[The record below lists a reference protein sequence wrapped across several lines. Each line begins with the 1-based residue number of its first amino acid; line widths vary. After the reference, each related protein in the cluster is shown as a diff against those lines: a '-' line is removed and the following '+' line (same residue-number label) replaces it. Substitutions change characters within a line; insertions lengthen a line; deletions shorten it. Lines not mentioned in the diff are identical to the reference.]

1 MTRQG
6 QALYQRELNVDDF
19 WWLVIANAVVWL
31 GLGAYLAFLGIVQ
44 KNQEKALQG
53 AKLTNDD

>member
-1 MTRQG
+1 MTRER

-19 WWLVIANAVVWL
+19 WWLVIVNAVVWL
-31 GLGAYLAFLGIVQ
+31 GLGVYLAFLGIVQ

-53 AKLTNDD
+53 ATLTNDD